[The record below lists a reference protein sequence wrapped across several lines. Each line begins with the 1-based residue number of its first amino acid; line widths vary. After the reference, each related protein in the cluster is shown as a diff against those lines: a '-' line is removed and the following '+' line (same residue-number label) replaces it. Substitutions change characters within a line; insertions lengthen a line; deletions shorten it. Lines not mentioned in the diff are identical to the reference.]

1 MLWDRREVSEAI
13 GSVRVYIS
21 RARACRDCHLGLGLA
36 GTAIPGVATS
46 FSLACNFN
54 QFCIT
59 FSLWPVEARS

>member
-1 MLWDRREVSEAI
+1 MHRGRREVSEVSGAF
-13 GSVRVYIS
+13 GYIF
-21 RARACRDCHLGLGLA
+21 LGLGLA